1 MSVVL
6 GESSGSLGTMVS
18 FRVDSDAGI
27 DAEAA
32 DSVDADADADAV
44 ESCPVSIV
52 A

>member
-6 GESSGSLGTMVS
+6 GESSELLGTMVS

-27 DAEAA
+27 DTEAA
-32 DSVDADADADAV
+32 DSVDADADAV